1 MRLVLLALA
10 SIVAALITVTPPAVA
25 ASADES
31 HSHRGLLT
39 PITSSPTPVALTAA
53 ERASLE
59 AGKHVERHTKADGGG
74 SGVAIQYI
82 NASPEVIWQTILSY
96 HRYKDW
102 VKNVVKCTVYKREG
116 DDLYVDMQ
124 TSVFGFK
131 SQVFT
136 KNIIR
141 KTEGYMAWTLDYD
154 RKSDVSDLVGYWRV
168 EPVEGLDGVT
178 KLEHSNSIKLKGVP
192 GFLVNYMTRDALSEG
207 TAWVKREAEK
217 R

>member
-1 MRLVLLALA
+1 MV
-10 SIVAALITVTPPAVA
+10 TVTPTAVA
-25 ASADES
+25 ASPDEP
-31 HSHRGLLT
+31 HGHRGLLT
-39 PITSSPTPVALTAA
+39 PITSSPTPVVLTAA

-59 AGKHVERHTKADGGG
+59 AGKHVERHTKGDSGG

-82 NASPEVIWQTILSY
+82 RASPEVIWQTILSY

-102 VKNVVKCTVYKREG
+102 VKNVVKCSVYKREG

-131 SQVFT
+131 SRVFT
-136 KNIIR
+136 KNVIR
-141 KTEGYMAWTLDYD
+141 KDEGYMAWTLDYD
-154 RKSDVSDLVGYWRV
+154 RKSDVNDLVGYWRV
-168 EPVEGLDGVT
+168 DPVDGLEGIT
-178 KLEHSNSIKLKGVP
+178 KLEHSNSIQIKGVP